1 MGRNESRYLI
11 MANIH
16 PTALVDPVATLG
28 EGVEIG
34 PFCIVEGPA
43 KLGARTKLIS
53 NAQVLG
59 HTTLG
64 DDCTIH
70 PGAVIGGSPQDLSY
84 KGEPT
89 QLIIGNRVTMREN
102 VTMNRGTARGRGV
115 TEVGDDGYFMNGAH
129 VGHDCIVGEKAI
141 FASNATLGGHTV
153 VGEQVIIGGLAAVH
167 QFCRIGRHAFIGG
180 LAAVVADV
188 IPYGSVVGVHAHLAG
203 LNVVGLK
210 RRGFARPQIY
220 EMRAAYRMLFAA
232 EGTLQERL
240 VDVEQRFKD
249 IPEAME
255 MVTFIRAESNRPL
268 CLPRD

>member
-1 MGRNESRYLI
+1 MTH
-11 MANIH
+11 IH
-16 PTALVDPVATLG
+16 PTAIVDPAATLG

-43 KLGARTKLIS
+43 VLGARTRLIS

-64 DDCTIH
+64 EDCTIH
-70 PGAVIGGSPQDLSY
+70 PGAVIGGPPQDLSY
-84 KGEPT
+84 NGEPT
-89 QLIIGNRVTMREN
+89 RLIVGDRCTMREN
-102 VTMNRGTARGRGV
+102 VTMNRGTARSKGV
-115 TEVGDDGYFMNGAH
+115 TTVGSDGYFMNGAH
-129 VGHDCIVGEKAI
+129 VGHDCTVGERAI
-141 FASNATLGGHTV
+141 FASNATLGGHVV

-167 QFCRIGRHAFIGG
+167 QFCRIGRHAFVGG

-203 LNVVGLK
+203 LNVIGLK
-210 RRGFARPQIY
+210 RRNFTRPQIY
-220 EMRAAYRMLFAA
+220 EMRAAYRMLFAE

-240 VDVEQRFKD
+240 GDVELRFKD

-255 MVTFIRAESNRPL
+255 MVSFIRAESSRPL